1 MRDLTETAEEKST
14 KADVMFFKHKLPQT
28 ATNHTAL
35 LVQMFQDSET
45 DYNHPLKH
53 QSLLWSII

>member
-1 MRDLTETAEEKST
+1 
-14 KADVMFFKHKLPQT
+14 MFFKHKLPQT